1 MQQVAQTHP
10 ARQGLRLERRIFMEY
25 AVLLYVIIVIALGIL
40 GYRKNAD
47 VSELNIGQG
56 NISWISTSFSVAA
69 TWIWAPALF
78 VASQRAYIDGILG
91 LFWFF
96 VPNILC
102 LIFFAFLAEKSR
114 KYGTV
119 ETISGL
125 MEKLYNSKRVFWV
138 YNTELAILAICS
150 TAVQLLA
157 GGIALSYITGYPFL
171 TITILLALVALTY
184 SLMGGIRASISTD
197 VVQMI
202 LMIVAVVVAL
212 IYLLPVND
220 IAFNGIKNRSMNFI
234 SMDNINIFF
243 AYGLTTTIG
252 LLSGPIGD
260 QTFWQRAFAVNPRNI
275 RKMFIASAFIFG
287 VIPLGMGIIGGMA
300 TSGGFVAKDTS
311 IVGLE
316 FIIAKTS
323 IVIQI
328 LFVLCIV
335 SGLSSTIDSNL
346 CAISSLVTNMHKK
359 LHTVFWGRVSMCLLT
374 ILGIAIANI
383 PGISI
388 FYLFLFYGV
397 LRSTVAIPTALT
409 MIKGPVFS
417 ESGIFYGI
425 VSALCIGIPI
435 YLIGALLNI
444 SFMTISG
451 TILAVLLPLAFMR
464 KVGANAKLSGQKV
477 R

>member
-1 MQQVAQTHP
+1 
-10 ARQGLRLERRIFMEY
+10 
-25 AVLLYVIIVIALGIL
+25 
-40 GYRKNAD
+40 
-47 VSELNIGQG
+47 
-56 NISWISTSFSVAA
+56 
-69 TWIWAPALF
+69 
-78 VASQRAYIDGILG
+78 
-91 LFWFF
+91 
-96 VPNILC
+96 
-102 LIFFAFLAEKSR
+102 
-114 KYGTV
+114 
-119 ETISGL
+119 
-125 MEKLYNSKRVFWV
+125 
-138 YNTELAILAICS
+138 
-150 TAVQLLA
+150 
-157 GGIALSYITGYPFL
+157 
-171 TITILLALVALTY
+171 
-184 SLMGGIRASISTD
+184 
-197 VVQMI
+197 
-202 LMIVAVVVAL
+202 
-212 IYLLPVND
+212 
-220 IAFNGIKNRSMNFI
+220 
-234 SMDNINIFF
+234 
-243 AYGLTTTIG
+243 
-252 LLSGPIGD
+252 
-260 QTFWQRAFAVNPRNI
+260 
-275 RKMFIASAFIFG
+275 MFIASAFIFG